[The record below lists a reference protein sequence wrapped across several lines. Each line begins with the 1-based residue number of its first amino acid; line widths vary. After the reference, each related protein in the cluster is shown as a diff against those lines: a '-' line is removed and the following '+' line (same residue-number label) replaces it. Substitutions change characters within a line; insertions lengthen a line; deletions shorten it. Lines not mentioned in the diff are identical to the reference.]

1 MVHQDFAALRG
12 LSVGDILHV
21 NLRDLKA
28 PLLASRSNY
37 KSDKDRGLVQEA
49 YILEGTED
57 WDHWKEYPTQM
68 EAFEIVGLYGAN
80 TDSTNVPYGY
90 GTIALYIPDSCM
102 PEGYGQEE
110 QIHMDSFSFR
120 LRSAEDTEAFL
131 QEVEGLLADLGLKVE
146 LIDKGWENFVASAG
160 PIQRST
166 TLNAGVFSA
175 VLVLAFVLFAFL
187 YLRQKRNEFAIQRA
201 LGMPRRVAVRQFLA
215 PVALLGTLGVAAGG
229 ISAWRYALGKAGET
243 LAPLQNADG
252 VETVANLST

>member
-1 MVHQDFAALRG
+1 M
-12 LSVGDILHV
+12 
-21 NLRDLKA
+21 
-28 PLLASRSNY
+28 
-37 KSDKDRGLVQEA
+37 
-49 YILEGTED
+49 
-57 WDHWKEYPTQM
+57 
-68 EAFEIVGLYGAN
+68 
-80 TDSTNVPYGY
+80 
-90 GTIALYIPDSCM
+90 
-102 PEGYGQEE
+102 
-110 QIHMDSFSFR
+110 
-120 LRSAEDTEAFL
+120 
-131 QEVEGLLADLGLKVE
+131 E

-243 LAPLQNADG
+243 LALCRMPTGSKQSPTCPPSGCWACAWRRWPSSWVLPQLAPERWPAVPYWTCYRVREIGRLGKATDRAAG
-252 VETVANLST
+252 